1 MEAEISSNLLKVNYN
16 FYQSNFR
23 RNIFSLTFL
32 IITIFLGV
40 ADKVSLQVS
49 VSALRVA
56 VVGAEFEVGG
66 EERAGVVAGAS
77 EE

>member
-1 MEAEISSNLLKVNYN
+1 MS
-16 FYQSNFR
+16 
-23 RNIFSLTFL
+23 SLTFL

-56 VVGAEFEVGG
+56 VIGAEFEVRG
-66 EERAGVVAGAS
+66 EKRAGMVASAS